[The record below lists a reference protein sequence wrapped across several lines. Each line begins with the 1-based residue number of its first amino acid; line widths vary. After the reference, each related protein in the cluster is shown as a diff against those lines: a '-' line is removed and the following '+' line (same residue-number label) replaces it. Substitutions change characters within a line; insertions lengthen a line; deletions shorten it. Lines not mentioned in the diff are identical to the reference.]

1 MLDQKVTQFF
11 QKLPKKKS
19 KQFLFKIC
27 DIFHDN
33 DQSPEVFGYF
43 WKKIYHPDILKLAK
57 SDPHVYF
64 TIEKTCM
71 KIINGC
77 GEFHVE
83 ICIKDLK

>member
-27 DIFHDN
+27 DIFHYN

-43 WKKIYHPDILKLAK
+43 WKKIYHILKLAK
-57 SDPHVYF
+57 SEHTGTRQRWTSISTQTGSF
-64 TIEKTCM
+64 
-71 KIINGC
+71 
-77 GEFHVE
+77 
-83 ICIKDLK
+83 

>member
-1 MLDQKVTQFF
+1 MLDQKVTQFL

-57 SDPHVYF
+57 SEHTGTRQRWTSISTQTGSF
-64 TIEKTCM
+64 
-71 KIINGC
+71 
-77 GEFHVE
+77 
-83 ICIKDLK
+83 